1 MSQNLKKFLFISGAI
16 IILIA
21 VLFVLSGGKFPQ
33 IKKQEVKNNCPV
45 KEKQEIVRGDSLEP
59 LIKNGQEIKIL
70 YGYYKCSEVKRG
82 DIVAYDYKG
91 NPEPIIKIV
100 KAIPGDKFSF
110 QKEETGWRILI
121 NDEILKN
128 SENIPYLINENSY
141 KLLRLYEKSFNGVAP
156 ENTYI
161 ILGNQPGGTLDSTR
175 FGLIDKND
183 IIGRVEIKIK

>member
-1 MSQNLKKFLFISGAI
+1 MPQNPKKLIFVSGLI
-16 IILIA
+16 IILVVI
-21 VLFVLSGGKFPQ
+21 LFVLNNLEELPQ
-33 IKKQEVKNNCPV
+33 ISQISKNKDCPV
-45 KEKQEIVRGDSLEP
+45 EKKQEIVRGDSLEP

-70 YGYYKCSEVKRG
+70 YGYYKCNEVKRD

-175 FGLIDKND
+175 FGLIDKSG
-183 IIGRVEIKIK
+183 IMGRVIR